1 MLLKTAKINKQF
13 NGIYA
18 LRNVDFEMTPGEI
31 HGLVGENGA
40 GKSTLI
46 KILTGVYGF
55 DSGQILWNGKE
66 IRIHSPWQSRRLG
79 INVIHQDRNLIPFL
93 SGYEN
98 AYLGLPYET
107 RFGGI
112 LLDWEKMQQRVDKT
126 AKRIGISLN
135 LRAPARLLSPPQKTL
150 LEIIRAM
157 MTECQLLIL
166 DEPTASLT
174 EKEAAI
180 LFRIIQKLKESGVS
194 ILYVSHRMDEI
205 FRLTDR
211 ITVLKNGE
219 LISTE
224 TTNHTN
230 LEKIISLMTGN
241 WVSEAKGTDRVFGET
256 FLSVDHLKSADK
268 IVKGVSFS
276 VRKGEILGIYGL
288 GGSGRTETLETIYGL
303 REKAFGKITIGQKGY
318 PKPSPAQSLKNGLVL
333 ISEDRRGKALI
344 TSLSVKQNIV
354 LSTIDQNARFGIVD
368 EKNETNHAEEKIRS
382 LSIKTTGP
390 AQQVAKLS
398 GGNQQKVVFAKA
410 LMSEPKV
417 LLCDEPTQAVDIK
430 TRSEIHRLLRNLA
443 GQGAAIVVVSSD
455 IDEMLNIADNIVVIV
470 NGETQACLKNENLT
484 SRQILAI
491 CYQRKE
497 ERRKDE
503 K

>member
-18 LRNVDFEMTPGEI
+18 LRNVDFEMIPGEI

-303 REKAFGKITIGQKGY
+303 REKAFGKITI
-318 PKPSPAQSLKNGLVL
+318 
-333 ISEDRRGKALI
+333 DRFW
-344 TSLSVKQNIV
+344 QCCW
-354 LSTIDQNARFGIVD
+354 
-368 EKNETNHAEEKIRS
+368 RS
-382 LSIKTTGP
+382 
-390 AQQVAKLS
+390 
-398 GGNQQKVVFAKA
+398 
-410 LMSEPKV
+410 
-417 LLCDEPTQAVDIK
+417 
-430 TRSEIHRLLRNLA
+430 
-443 GQGAAIVVVSSD
+443 
-455 IDEMLNIADNIVVIV
+455 
-470 NGETQACLKNENLT
+470 
-484 SRQILAI
+484 
-491 CYQRKE
+491 
-497 ERRKDE
+497 
-503 K
+503 